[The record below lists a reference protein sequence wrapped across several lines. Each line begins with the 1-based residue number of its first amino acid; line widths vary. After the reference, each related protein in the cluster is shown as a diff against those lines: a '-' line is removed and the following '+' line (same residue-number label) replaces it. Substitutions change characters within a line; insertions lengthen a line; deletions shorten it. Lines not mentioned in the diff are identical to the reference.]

1 MAGDSAIWRATTLG
15 AEGSNGSDI
24 IEFNLGAAPDNTS
37 NITQTELE
45 MDVGIG
51 ENEKAGGDI
60 NELQDTGLATITFTI
75 TGSIVSPST
84 SSAVSR
90 LKIWLIEG
98 KTVDT
103 LFPKA
108 RFGLR
113 LNDFPG
119 FNLTPTTT
127 RGYMISNFRFIRPR
141 EFRGKL
147 DFVATLRFNGDVGN
161 TPYTW

>member
-1 MAGDSAIWRATTLG
+1 MAGDSAIWRATSAG

-24 IEFNLGAAPDNTS
+24 IEFNNGAAPDNTS

-75 TGSIVSPST
+75 TGTIVSPST
-84 SSAVSR
+84 TQATER
-90 LKIWLIEG
+90 IKIWLIEA
-98 KTVDT
+98 KTNDNFSKGRT
-103 LFPKA
+103 
-108 RFGLR
+108 GLR
-113 LNDFPG
+113 LNDFSG
-119 FNLTPTTT
+119 FNLTPTAA

-147 DFVATLRFNGDVGN
+147 DFVATLRFNGDKGT